1 MHNVASPETRHEKPR
16 WAIRLRR
23 IPIWV
28 LVFGAFSLTG
38 LLQFAAVDWSRP
50 LSIYD
55 EVPHVDYV
63 LRLADGQVTTWDSVY
78 SQRTLGIAECLETQS
93 GNPQCI
99 SERLRNPQDRWPN
112 GYSYEALQAP
122 LGYLPFVATELA
134 VVSDQADHYSQIR
147 QLRFANVAIFL
158 AVAGLW
164 AALVLQVT
172 NRRLPAIAASVVVAL
187 NPLLFDRFTYVT
199 NDGMAIAAAVGTA
212 VWLLYSLRTGRNDR
226 WWSWLVPALLIGLI
240 LGWVKPTAMI
250 VLVPIALAVVVGR
263 LATGR
268 AIAPARWWGN
278 IAAIAAA
285 GIASSLAYQ
294 AYINARSQLDLE
306 TVLSIVLPRGPLDL
320 ATASLLRITDVS
332 ELVIGTGARTELTPY
347 EWGVRSPSV
356 WIVLFA
362 IAGAAAFLA
371 SFALRTDA
379 FPRQPH
385 LDPRI
390 WGYAVLAGF
399 LAMLIA
405 HPALHYVRD
414 GFLMPFTAGRF
425 QAPLI
430 PLAGLALLPA
440 FQRFRKWAWATIIA
454 GLLIA
459 AFASAPIDA
468 YLENFR
474 FLL

>member
-1 MHNVASPETRHEKPR
+1 MSQATSVPTASTTRSHTSR
-16 WAIRLRR
+16 FAR
-23 IPIWV
+23 IPIW
-28 LVFGAFSLTG
+28 LLIFGTFALTG
-38 LLQFAAVDWSRP
+38 LFQFAAVDWSRP

-63 LRLADGQVTTWDSVY
+63 LRLADGGTTTWDSVY
-78 SQRTLGIAECLETQS
+78 SQRTLGIAECLESQS

-99 SERLRNPQDRWPN
+99 TERLRDPQERWPN
-112 GYSYEALQAP
+112 GYSYEALQSP
-122 LGYLPFVATELA
+122 LGYTPFVAAEIM
-134 VVSDQADHYSQIR
+134 VVSDQADHFSQIR
-147 QLRFANVAIFL
+147 LLRLANVVVWIAF
-158 AVAGLW
+158 AGLW
-164 AALVLQVT
+164 TALILQVT
-172 NRRLPAIAASVVVAL
+172 NHRLPAIAASVVVAL

-199 NDGMAIAAAVGTA
+199 NDSTAIAASTGVAA
-212 VWLLYSLRTGRNDR
+212 WLLYLLRTGTPRR
-226 WWSWLVPALLIGLI
+226 WWSWLVPALLFGVLLGL
-240 LGWVKPTAMI
+240 VKPTVMI
-250 VLVPIALAVVVGR
+250 ILIPLAVAVAVSR
-263 LATGR
+263 LAR
-268 AIAPARWWGN
+268 HRPVASRQWWMSLLV
-278 IAAIAAA
+278 IAAGGTAF
-285 GIASSLAYQ
+285 SLAYQ
-294 AYINARSQLDLE
+294 SFIDSRSQLDLE

-362 IAGAAAFLA
+362 IAGTGTLLA
-371 SFALRTDA
+371 SFALRIDA
-379 FPRQPH
+379 FPRQPR

-390 WGYAVLAGF
+390 WGYAVLVGF

-440 FQRFRKWAWATIIA
+440 LQRFRQWAWITIVS

-459 AFASAPIDA
+459 AFASAPLDA
-468 YLENFR
+468 YLENIR
-474 FLL
+474 FLQ